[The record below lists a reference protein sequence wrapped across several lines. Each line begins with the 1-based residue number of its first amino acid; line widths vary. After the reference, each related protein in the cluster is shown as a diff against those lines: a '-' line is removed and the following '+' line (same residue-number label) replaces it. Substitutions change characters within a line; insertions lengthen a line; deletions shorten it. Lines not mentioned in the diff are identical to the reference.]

1 MYSLS
6 GIIVPLYSYPG
17 DAWKRVAQAK
27 LANPSVS
34 FVVVINP
41 NNGPGSSFDANYAK
55 GTEQLQSAGVT
66 VLGYTYTKYAHRLPS
81 SVLSDIESYM
91 RWYKVDGVLFDEMS
105 NLAGLEGYYSDLR
118 MNAKAMGCK
127 FTFGNPGTKILP
139 SYLETVDNLVIYE
152 NRGIPSPTSLRT
164 LTMGQEKS
172 HFSCV
177 SYGVSQL
184 DSFVV
189 ARTSAYVG
197 YVFMTGANKRD
208 AYCSL
213 PDYFDVL
220 VSILAR
226 TSTPKIEHG
235 YDSFVNLIA
244 RMFQR

>member
-1 MYSLS
+1 MT

-17 DAWKRVAQAK
+17 DSWTRVAEAK
-27 LANPSVS
+27 LANPSVP
-34 FVVVINP
+34 FVVVVNP
-41 NNGPGSSFDANYAK
+41 NNGPGSTFDANYAK
-55 GTEQLQSAGVT
+55 GIEQLQSAGIT
-66 VLGYTYTKYAHRLPS
+66 VLGYTYTKYANRLPS
-81 SVLSDIESYM
+81 RVLIDMESYAH
-91 RWYKVDGVLFDEMS
+91 WYHVDGVLFDEMS
-105 NLAGLEGYYSDLR
+105 NVAGREGYYLFLGS
-118 MNAKAMGCK
+118 NAKSMGFQ
-127 FTFGNPGTKILP
+127 FTFGNPGTRILP
-139 SYLETVDNLVIYE
+139 SYLGTVDNVVIYE

-164 LTMGQEKS
+164 LTMGQAKD

-197 YVFMTGANKRD
+197 YLYITGASKHE

-220 VSILAR
+220 ASILGR

-235 YDSFVNLIA
+235 YDSLVHLIESI
-244 RMFQR
+244 FQR